1 MSTTSTTSTPTTP
14 TTTGTKLGE
23 RRSSARAEAAPAYR
37 ARREEI
43 IAAAG
48 KAFLA
53 KGYRATSFR
62 DIADAVGVD
71 RASLYYYFES
81 KHELFRAAT
90 SVAVQRNVADA
101 ESIAASDASPAEKLA
116 AIFHRLL
123 ESFTDR
129 DYPYMFIFLQEDVNG
144 ITDDSEDEWA
154 REMNDYNRR
163 YERAVTAVIAEGAE
177 RGDFVL
183 PGTPHVMTK
192 TVVGMANW
200 LQHWYRSDGPL
211 SAAEIADVFASTF
224 LYGVVRRD
232 GVEDAA

>member
-1 MSTTSTTSTPTTP
+1 MR
-14 TTTGTKLGE
+14 GTEGTERAPSSGE

-90 SVAVQRNVADA
+90 SVAVQRNVDDA
-101 ESIAASDASPAEKLA
+101 ESIAASDQPPAAKMVE
-116 AIFHRLL
+116 IVQRLL
-123 ESFTDR
+123 ASYTDR

-144 ITDDSEDEWA
+144 ISEDSDDEWA
-154 REMNDYNRR
+154 QAMNDYNRR
-163 YERAVTAVIAEGAE
+163 YERAITAVIEEGAE

-183 PGTPHVMTK
+183 PGAPARAHQDRHRHGQLV
-192 TVVGMANW
+192 
-200 LQHWYRSDGPL
+200 
-211 SAAEIADVFASTF
+211 AALVPRRRGADRGGDRRRVR
-224 LYGVVRRD
+224 VDIPVRR
-232 GVEDAA
+232 GAP

>member
-1 MSTTSTTSTPTTP
+1 MSAAHPNDGGS
-14 TTTGTKLGE
+14 GTKLGD
-23 RRSSARAEAAPAYR
+23 RRTSARAEAAPAYR

-48 KAFLA
+48 QAFLA

-90 SVAVQRNVADA
+90 SVAVRRNIA
-101 ESIAASDASPAEKLA
+101 EAEAIVESTQTPAEK
-116 AIFHRLL
+116 ITEIVRQLL
-123 ESFTDR
+123 SSYTDR
-129 DYPYMFIFLQEDVNG
+129 DYPYMFIFLQEDVNQL
-144 ITDDSEDEWA
+144 TEDPEDDWA
-154 REMNDYNRR
+154 REMNDFSRR
-163 YERAVTAVIAEGAE
+163 YERAITAVIAEGAE

-183 PGTPHVMTK
+183 PGPPHVLTK
-192 TVVGMANW
+192 TVIGMVNW
-200 LQHWYRSDGPL
+200 LQRWYRADGQM

-224 LYGVVRRD
+224 LYGVVRRRERD
-232 GVEDAA
+232 EGEEGA

>member
-1 MSTTSTTSTPTTP
+1 VSEHGP
-14 TTTGTKLGE
+14 GTKLGA
-23 RRSSARAEAAPAYR
+23 RRSTARAEAAPAYR

-48 KAFLA
+48 RAFLA

-90 SVAVQRNVADA
+90 SVAVHRNIDEA
-101 ESIAASDASPAEKLA
+101 EAIVASDQPPAAKLVEIVQKLLASY
-116 AIFHRLL
+116 
-123 ESFTDR
+123 TDR
-129 DYPYMFIFLQEDVNG
+129 DYPYMFIFLQEDVND
-144 ITDDSEDEWA
+144 ITEDPEDAWA
-154 REMNDYNRR
+154 REMNDHSRR
-163 YERAVTAVIAEGAE
+163 YERAITAVIADGAE

-183 PGTPHVMTK
+183 PGAPHVLTK
-192 TVVGMANW
+192 TVIGMANW
-200 LQHWYRSDGPL
+200 LQRWYRADGPL
-211 SAAEIADVFASTF
+211 TAAEIADVFASTF

-232 GVEDAA
+232 RVGEEGS

>member
-1 MSTTSTTSTPTTP
+1 MSAQG
-14 TTTGTKLGE
+14 TGTKLGE

-48 KAFLA
+48 RAFLA

-90 SVAVQRNVADA
+90 SVAVERNVADA
-101 ESIAASDASPAEKLA
+101 ESIAASARPPVEK
-116 AIFHRLL
+116 IREIVQRLL
-123 ESFTDR
+123 HSYTDR

-144 ITDDSEDEWA
+144 ISDDSDDEWA
-154 REMNDYNRR
+154 RQMNDYNRR
-163 YERAVTAVIAEGAE
+163 YERAVTSVITEGAA

-183 PGTPHVMTK
+183 PGTPHVLTK

-200 LQHWYRSDGPL
+200 LQHWYRADGPM

-224 LYGVVRRD
+224 LFGVARRD
-232 GVEDAA
+232 AAGGDA

>member
-1 MSTTSTTSTPTTP
+1 MSAHPSDGGS
-14 TTTGTKLGE
+14 GTKLGE

-48 KAFLA
+48 RAFLA

-71 RASLYYYFES
+71 RASLYYYFAS

-90 SVAVQRNVADA
+90 SVAVERNVADA
-101 ESIAASDASPAEKLA
+101 ESIAASDQSPAEKVTE
-116 AIFHRLL
+116 IVQRLL
-123 ESFTDR
+123 ASYTDR
-129 DYPYMFIFLQEDVNG
+129 DYPYMFIFLQEDVDG
-144 ITDDSEDEWA
+144 ISDDSDDEWA

-183 PGTPHVMTK
+183 AGPPHVLTK
-192 TVVGMANW
+192 TVIGMANW
-200 LQHWYRSDGPL
+200 LQRWYRADGPM
-211 SAAEIADVFASTF
+211 SAAEIADVFARTF
-224 LYGVVRRD
+224 LYGVARRND
-232 GVEDAA
+232 DMR

>member
-1 MSTTSTTSTPTTP
+1 MSAQTA
-14 TTTGTKLGE
+14 GTKLGE

-48 KAFLA
+48 QAFLV

-90 SVAVQRNVADA
+90 SVAVERNVADA
-101 ESIAASDASPAEKLA
+101 ESIAASDLMPTEKIAE
-116 AIFHRLL
+116 IVRRLL
-123 ESFTDR
+123 VSYTDR

-144 ITDDSEDEWA
+144 ISESSDDEWTQS
-154 REMNDYNRR
+154 MNDYNRR
-163 YERAVTAVIAEGAE
+163 YEQAITAVIAEGAE

-183 PGTPHVMTK
+183 PGRPHLLTK
-192 TVVGMANW
+192 TVIGMANW
-200 LQHWYRSDGPL
+200 LQHWYRADGPL

-224 LYGVVRRD
+224 LFGVVRRD
-232 GVEDAA
+232 DGAST

>member
-1 MSTTSTTSTPTTP
+1 MGDHGA
-14 TTTGTKLGE
+14 GTKLGE

-101 ESIAASDASPAEKLA
+101 ESIAASDRTPAAKLVAIVQQLLASY
-116 AIFHRLL
+116 
-123 ESFTDR
+123 TDR

-144 ITDDSEDEWA
+144 ISDDSDDEWA

-163 YERAVTAVIAEGAE
+163 YERAVTAVIAEGAA

-183 PGTPHVMTK
+183 HGAPHVLTK

-200 LQHWYRSDGPL
+200 LQHWYRADGPL
-211 SAAEIADVFASTF
+211 TASAIAEVFASTF
-224 LYGVVRRD
+224 LYGVMRRD
-232 GVEDAA
+232 GAGNAA

>member
-1 MSTTSTTSTPTTP
+1 MSSTT
-14 TTTGTKLGE
+14 GVGGNKLGA

-48 KAFLA
+48 RAFLA

-90 SVAVQRNVADA
+90 SVAVTRNIA
-101 ESIAASDASPAEKLA
+101 EAEAIAASDRSPADKLTE
-116 AIFHRLL
+116 IVQRLL
-123 ESFTDR
+123 ASYTDR
-129 DYPYMFIFLQEDVNG
+129 DYPFMFIFLQEDVNE
-144 ITDDSEDEWA
+144 ITEDPDDEWA
-154 REMNDYNRR
+154 REMNEFSRR
-163 YERAVTAVIAEGAE
+163 YERAITSVIAEGAD

-183 PGTPHVMTK
+183 PGSPHVLTK
-192 TVVGMANW
+192 TVIGMANW
-200 LQHWYRSDGPL
+200 LQRWYRADGPL
-211 SAAEIADVFASTF
+211 RAAQIADVFASTF
-224 LYGVVRRD
+224 LFGVMRR
-232 GVEDAA
+232 EERTP

>member
-1 MSTTSTTSTPTTP
+1 M
-14 TTTGTKLGE
+14 TTTRSSTEGAGTKLGE
-23 RRSSARAEAAPAYR
+23 RRSSARAEAAPGTR

-48 KAFLA
+48 QAFLA

-90 SVAVQRNVADA
+90 SVAVERNVDDA
-101 ESIAASDASPAEKLA
+101 ESIAASDQTPAEK
-116 AIFHRLL
+116 ISEIVQRLL
-123 ESFTDR
+123 ASYTER

-144 ITDDSEDEWA
+144 ISDDSEDEWA

-163 YERAVTAVIAEGAE
+163 YERAITSVIAEGAE

-183 PGTPHVMTK
+183 AGSPHVLTK

-200 LQHWYRSDGPL
+200 LQHWYRADGPM

-224 LYGVVRRD
+224 LYGVMRRE
-232 GVEDAA
+232 GGER

>member
-1 MSTTSTTSTPTTP
+1 MSESMSDHGG
-14 TTTGTKLGE
+14 GTKLGE

-90 SVAVQRNVADA
+90 SVAVQRNVDDA
-101 ESIAASDASPAEKLA
+101 ESIAASDNTPVQKITE
-116 AIFHRLL
+116 IVQRLL
-123 ESFTDR
+123 VSFTER

-144 ITDDSEDEWA
+144 ISEDSDDDWA
-154 REMNDYNRR
+154 QAMNDYNRR
-163 YERAVTAVIAEGAE
+163 YERAITAVIAEGAE

-183 PGTPHVMTK
+183 PGTPHVLTK
-192 TVVGMANW
+192 TVIGMANW
-200 LQHWYRSDGPL
+200 LQHWYRADGPM
-211 SAAEIADVFASTF
+211 SAKEIADVFASTF
-224 LYGVVRRD
+224 LYGVVRR
-232 GVEDAA
+232 EDDVA

>member
-1 MSTTSTTSTPTTP
+1 MSDHGA
-14 TTTGTKLGE
+14 GTKLGE

-90 SVAVQRNVADA
+90 TVAVRRNIA
-101 ESIAASDASPAEKLA
+101 EAEAIVASDQPPADKITE
-116 AIFHRLL
+116 IVQRLL
-123 ESFTDR
+123 SSYTDR
-129 DYPYMFIFLQEDVNG
+129 DYPYMFIFLQEDVNQLSE
-144 ITDDSEDEWA
+144 DPEDEWA
-154 REMNDYNRR
+154 REMNDFSRR
-163 YERAVTAVIAEGAE
+163 YERAITAVIAEGAE
-177 RGDFVL
+177 RGDFAL
-183 PGTPHVMTK
+183 AGSPHVLTK
-192 TVVGMANW
+192 TVIGMANW
-200 LQHWYRSDGPL
+200 IQRWYRADGQL

-232 GVEDAA
+232 ESGDGDAS

>member
-1 MSTTSTTSTPTTP
+1 MSVHGE
-14 TTTGTKLGE
+14 GTKLGE

-48 KAFLA
+48 NAFLA

-101 ESIAASDASPAEKLA
+101 EPIAATEKAPAGE
-116 AIFHRLL
+116 
-123 ESFTDR
+123 
-129 DYPYMFIFLQEDVNG
+129 
-144 ITDDSEDEWA
+144 IT
-154 REMNDYNRR
+154 
-163 YERAVTAVIAEGAE
+163 
-177 RGDFVL
+177 
-183 PGTPHVMTK
+183 
-192 TVVGMANW
+192 
-200 LQHWYRSDGPL
+200 
-211 SAAEIADVFASTF
+211 
-224 LYGVVRRD
+224 GVVR
-232 GVEDAA
+232 GLAP

>member
-1 MSTTSTTSTPTTP
+1 MTTE
-14 TTTGTKLGE
+14 TTGIGSTKLGA

-48 KAFLA
+48 RAFLA

-90 SVAVQRNVADA
+90 SVAVLRNVAEA
-101 ESIAASDASPAEKLA
+101 EAIAASAQPPAAKLTE
-116 AIFHRLL
+116 IVQRLL
-123 ESFTDR
+123 ASYTDR

-144 ITDDSEDEWA
+144 ISESSDDEWA
-154 REMNDYNRR
+154 QEMNDYNRR
-163 YERAVTAVIAEGAE
+163 YEGAVTTVIAEGAE

-183 PGTPHVMTK
+183 SGAPHVLTK
-192 TVVGMANW
+192 TVIGMANW
-200 LQHWYRSDGPL
+200 LQHWYRADGAL
-211 SAAEIADVFASTF
+211 TAAEIADVFASTF
-224 LYGVVRRD
+224 LYGVMRREE
-232 GVEDAA
+232 GTP

>member
-1 MSTTSTTSTPTTP
+1 MIDHGA
-14 TTTGTKLGE
+14 GTKLGE

-48 KAFLA
+48 RAFLA

-90 SVAVQRNVADA
+90 SVAVERNVADA
-101 ESIAASDASPAEKLA
+101 ESIAASDQTPTAKMVE
-116 AIFHRLL
+116 IVRQLL
-123 ESFTDR
+123 VSYTDR

-144 ITDDSEDEWA
+144 ISESTDGEWTQA
-154 REMNDYNRR
+154 MNDYNRR

-183 PGTPHVMTK
+183 PGAPHVLTK
-192 TVVGMANW
+192 TVIGMANW
-200 LQHWYRSDGPL
+200 LQHWYRADGAM

-224 LYGVVRRD
+224 LYGVVRRED
-232 GVEDAA
+232 GAA

>member
-1 MSTTSTTSTPTTP
+1 MPAMTAPTT
-14 TTTGTKLGE
+14 TKLGE

-48 KAFLA
+48 RAFLA

-90 SVAVQRNVADA
+90 SVAVTRNIAEAEAIAQSDRPPADKIV
-101 ESIAASDASPAEKLA
+101 EIVQ
-116 AIFHRLL
+116 RLL
-123 ESFTDR
+123 ESYTDR

-144 ITDDSEDEWA
+144 ITEDPEDQWA
-154 REMNDYNRR
+154 RDMNDYSRR
-163 YERAVTAVIAEGAE
+163 YERAITSVIAEGAE

-183 PGTPHVMTK
+183 AGPPHVLTK
-192 TVVGMANW
+192 TVIGMANW
-200 LQHWYRSDGPL
+200 IQRWYRADGAL
-211 SAAEIADVFASTF
+211 TAADIADTFASTF

-232 GVEDAA
+232 GDTA

>member
-1 MSTTSTTSTPTTP
+1 MSEHGE
-14 TTTGTKLGE
+14 GTKLGE

-71 RASLYYYFES
+71 RASLYYYFAS

-90 SVAVQRNVADA
+90 SVAVQRNVDDA
-101 ESIAASDASPAEKLA
+101 ESIAASDQPPAAKMVE
-116 AIFHRLL
+116 IVQRLL
-123 ESFTDR
+123 ASYTER

-144 ITDDSEDEWA
+144 ISEDSDDEWA
-154 REMNDYNRR
+154 QAMNDYNRR
-163 YERAVTAVIAEGAE
+163 YERAITAVIQEGAE

-183 PGTPHVMTK
+183 PGAPHVLTK

-200 LQHWYRSDGPL
+200 LQHWYRADGSL
-211 SAAEIADVFASTF
+211 TAAEIADVFSSTF
-224 LYGVVRRD
+224 LNGVVRRD
-232 GVEDAA
+232 GGEQ

>member
-1 MSTTSTTSTPTTP
+1 MSGVQAGPSDQGG
-14 TTTGTKLGE
+14 GTKLGE

-48 KAFLA
+48 RAFLT

-62 DIADAVGVD
+62 DIADAVGVA

-90 SVAVQRNVADA
+90 TVAVTRNIAEAEAIAQSDQRPAD
-101 ESIAASDASPAEKLA
+101 KLTE
-116 AIFHRLL
+116 IVQRLL
-123 ESFTDR
+123 ASYTER
-129 DYPYMFIFLQEDVNG
+129 DYPYMFIFLQEDVNQL
-144 ITDDSEDEWA
+144 TEDPEDDWA
-154 REMNDYNRR
+154 REMNDFSRR
-163 YERAVTAVIAEGAE
+163 YERAITAVIAEGAA

-183 PGTPHVMTK
+183 PGEPHVLTK
-192 TVVGMANW
+192 TVIGMANW
-200 LQHWYRSDGPL
+200 IQRWYRADGPL
-211 SAAEIADVFASTF
+211 SAGEIADVFASTF

-232 GVEDAA
+232 GAAS

>member
-1 MSTTSTTSTPTTP
+1 VTETMNEQS
-14 TTTGTKLGE
+14 TGTKLGE

-48 KAFLA
+48 RAFLA

-90 SVAVQRNVADA
+90 TLAVERNVADA
-101 ESIAASDASPAEKLA
+101 ESIAASDDPPAAKLA
-116 AIFHRLL
+116 EVVQRLL
-123 ESFTDR
+123 ASYTDR

-144 ITDDSEDEWA
+144 ISERSDDEWTLA
-154 REMNDYNRR
+154 MNDYNRR

-177 RGDFVL
+177 CGDFVL
-183 PGTPHVMTK
+183 PGAPHVLTK
-192 TVVGMANW
+192 TIVGMANW
-200 LQHWYRSDGPL
+200 LQHWYRADGAL
-211 SAAEIADVFASTF
+211 TAAEIADVFASTF
-224 LYGVVRRD
+224 LHGVVRRD
-232 GVEDAA
+232 GDAT